1 MCGLTISSHAWRT
14 AYTAAG
20 CGYTRTWSRD
30 AAEVEPVT
38 FTYEGV
44 HGVGDGLLK
53 LGGGQA
59 VPGMSGGPLLNL
71 RTMGVCGVLKTTR
84 DAAQPTGGWG
94 VPVGV
99 LRDLHPEIVVAHDAF
114 HRRDHRWR
122 EAADAVSPLLA
133 GLMGMSA
140 GYAGRIEN
148 FLVEYLGR
156 EGAPV
161 PFGGRDPQMNE
172 LTAWLADPQAAP
184 YALVAAEAGRGKS
197 ALLVRWAQVVMRQE
211 RAHVVVVPVS
221 IRFNTAQAGVVF
233 SALANQLGEVYG
245 EPPAITDM
253 SAEQWKETCLGYLRR
268 PPPPTGAPCWS

>member
-1 MCGLTISSHAWRT
+1 M
-14 AYTAAG
+14 
-20 CGYTRTWSRD
+20 
-30 AAEVEPVT
+30 EPVT